1 MNDLEHAK
9 SLLAMAKKDLKA
21 INGMMDPETFD
32 DEVFGFHA
40 QQTVEKALKAWIA
53 AIGERFPKTHDINEL
68 INILESHSELIGEDS
83 LTLVTLYPF
92 AVQYR
97 YDAYDTEDE
106 PIDRK
111 DLLRCVSSLVGRVE
125 RVIER

>member
-32 DEVFGFHA
+32 DEVFGYHA

-97 YDAYDTEDE
+97 YEAYDTEDE